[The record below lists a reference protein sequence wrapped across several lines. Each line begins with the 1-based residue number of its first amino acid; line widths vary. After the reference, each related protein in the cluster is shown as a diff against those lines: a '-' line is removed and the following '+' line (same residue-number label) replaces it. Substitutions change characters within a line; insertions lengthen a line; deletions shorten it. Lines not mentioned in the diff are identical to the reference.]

1 MEYTIDTA
9 NKALGRTAAQAAHI
23 LMGKNKTSYARNKIT
38 PVKVHIKNASQVKVT
53 AKKLESMVFRHHTGF
68 RGGLKEMNL
77 DRFIKEKGY
86 KELIQHTI
94 NGMLPKNKLRNEK
107 IKNLYVT
114 E

>member
-9 NKALGRTAAQAAHI
+9 NKALGRSAAEAAHI
-23 LMGKNKTSYARNKIT
+23 LMGKNTTKYARNKV
-38 PVKVHIKNASQVKVT
+38 PAVKVFVKNASQIKIT
-53 AKKLESMVFRHHTGF
+53 SKKLDEMVFRHHTGY

-86 KELIQHTI
+86 KELFRHTV
-94 NGMLPKNKLRNEK
+94 NGMLPKNKLRAEM